1 MSSRA
6 AYEIL
11 GEDGFVI
18 SDDRHRLDLD
28 RAFAWISGESYW
40 AQGIPAETFA
50 RSVAHSLA
58 AGAYGPDG
66 AMVGFARVVT
76 DRATFAWLCDVWVD
90 EDSPGRGLGK
100 RLIAYLS
107 GHPDLQGLRRW
118 MLATKDAHG
127 LYEGFGFV
135 TADATRDMEK
145 LDRDLYRRAPTPQS

>member
-1 MSSRA
+1 MGSRA
-6 AYEIL
+6 AYEIS
-11 GEDGFVI
+11 GEDGVVI
-18 SDDRHRLDLD
+18 SDDRNRLNLD

-58 AGAYGPDG
+58 AGAYAPDG
-66 AMVGFARVVT
+66 RMLGFARVVT

-90 EDSPGRGLGK
+90 EASRGHGLGK
-100 RLIAYLS
+100 RLVAYLS

-135 TADATRDMEK
+135 AADAARDMEK
-145 LDRDLYRRAPTPQS
+145 LDRDVYRRNAAAPG